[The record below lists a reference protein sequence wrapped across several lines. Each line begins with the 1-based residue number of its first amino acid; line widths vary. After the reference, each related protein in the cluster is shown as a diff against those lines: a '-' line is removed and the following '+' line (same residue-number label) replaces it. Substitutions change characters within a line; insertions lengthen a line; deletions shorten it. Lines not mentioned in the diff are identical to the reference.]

1 MAKHGKS
8 VNPAASRTSATKA
21 SAPAEPAGR
30 GAGRV
35 ARSDRRALPRPAA
48 ETPLDALAAYVGS
61 MASAAEAETLAASGE
76 PSSSLLGMPP
86 VPPIFGLAALNT
98 RLSSIVA
105 TSLSALRAEAVE
117 IDARLD
123 PRLQL
128 AIVNRRAGKRAI
140 ATSSTAG
147 DEVAVVARVRD
158 ALAWAE
164 LPDVHP
170 GCTLGRAEDGSMLV
184 TGRIP
189 VARIEAVR
197 TDEIVL
203 SLKASQPV
211 RPTLDATLRVMGVD
225 AKSLSAP
232 AMSKGGKGV
241 LVGIIDSG
249 GDFAHRNFC
258 TPRGKTRLRA
268 LWDQSGVARA
278 GSPFGYGRLYS
289 AAEIDT
295 ALAAPDPYS
304 ALGYGP
310 RPDNAYEQ
318 GAHGTH
324 VMDIAAGNGLGSS
337 LPGVAPQAELVFVEM
352 SASDIAWRGPEALM
366 QSFGD
371 SVQMLEAIRF
381 IFDLAA
387 DRPCVI
393 NLSLGTNG
401 GAHDGS
407 SLVEQGI
414 DAMASELPDRAVVIA
429 AGNAQLDGIHSS
441 GEVPASGELDLVWR
455 VKEQGGELELW
466 CDGRTRLRA
475 TLVGPDGTEVLRIDP
490 GDSRRAVADGDLTAI
505 FASSRLDDPNNHD
518 NVIGVWLAPGLP
530 AGDWTLRLASLTG
543 RAASYHA
550 WIERMDWAQS
560 SFAEPVASHTLGSI
574 STGRQS
580 VVVGAFDAHKAALPV
595 ASFSSS
601 GPTRDGRPKPEVS
614 APGVNVVA
622 ARSRTADG
630 VIRKSGTSMAAPA
643 VTGLV
648 ALMLA
653 EARRQGVRLDSQALR
668 AQLMAGVETRGEWDP
683 QLGVGRV
690 SAKAI

>member
-1 MAKHGKS
+1 MAKQRRTGKS
-8 VNPAASRTSATKA
+8 GTSRKSTARTPDVDEPTG
-21 SAPAEPAGR
+21 APTRR
-30 GAGRV
+30 GA
-35 ARSDRRALPRPAA
+35 RAD
-48 ETPLDALAAYVGS
+48 EDDPLDALSAYVGS
-61 MASAAEAETLAASGE
+61 MASASSIDPAATLTDR
-76 PSSSLLGMPP
+76 PPLLLGIPP
-86 VPPIFGLAALNT
+86 ALPLTGLAALNT
-98 RLSSIVA
+98 RLSPVVSTA
-105 TSLSALRAEAVE
+105 LSALRTEAVT
-117 IDARLD
+117 IDTRMD

-147 DEVAVVARVRD
+147 DEVAVVARVTD
-158 ALAWAE
+158 ALAWNE

-170 GCTLGRAEDGSMLV
+170 GCTLGRAADGTMLV

-197 TDEIVL
+197 ASDNVL

-211 RPTLDATLRVMGVD
+211 RPTLDATVRVMGVG
-225 AKSLSAP
+225 AKELGAP
-232 AMSKGGKGV
+232 ASSRGGKGV
-241 LVGIIDSG
+241 VIGIIDSG
-249 GDFAHRNFC
+249 GDFAHRNFR

-289 AAEIDT
+289 PAEIDT
-295 ALAAPDPYS
+295 ALAAPDPYA

-310 RPDNAYEQ
+310 RPDSPYEQ

-337 LPGVAPQAELVFVEM
+337 MPGVAPQADLVFVEM
-352 SASDIAWRGPEALM
+352 AASDIAWRGPESVG

-381 IFDLAA
+381 IFDTAG

-414 DAMASELPDRAVVIA
+414 DAMAAELPDRAVVIA

-441 GEVPASGELDLVWR
+441 GEVPATGSFDLVWR
-455 VKEQGGELELW
+455 MKEHGGELELW
-466 CDGRTRLRA
+466 CDGPARLRA
-475 TLVGPDGTEVLRIDP
+475 TLLGPDGTEVLRVDP
-490 GDSRRAVADGDLTAI
+490 GESVRAVADGDMTAI

-530 AGDWTLRLASLTG
+530 AGDWTLRLTSLTG
-543 RAASYHA
+543 RDELFHA

-560 SFAEPVASHTLGSI
+560 SFVTPVDSHTLGSI

-580 VVVGAFDAHKAALPV
+580 VVVGAFDAHKSALPV
-595 ASFSSS
+595 GSFSSS
-601 GPTRDGRPKPEVS
+601 GPTRDGRLKPEVS

-622 ARSRTADG
+622 ARSRTEDG
-630 VIRKSGTSMAAPA
+630 VIRKSGTSMAAPD

-653 EARRQGVRLDSQALR
+653 EARRRGDRLDSETLR
-668 AQLMAGVETRGEWDP
+668 KRLIAGVEKPGPWDP
-683 QLGVGRV
+683 QLGHGRA
-690 SAKAI
+690 SAKAV

>member
-1 MAKHGKS
+1 MGKQGKPAKQGARKRR
-8 VNPAASRTSATKA
+8 AADSDADSIADEA
-21 SAPAEPAGR
+21 SAAA
-30 GAGRV
+30 
-35 ARSDRRALPRPAA
+35 ARAPDDD
-48 ETPLDALAAYVGS
+48 PLDALAAYVGS
-61 MASAAEAETLAASGE
+61 LSPTASADPVGPISDLH
-76 PSSSLLGMPP
+76 PPLLGMPP
-86 VPPIFGLAALNT
+86 APPVAGLAALNT
-98 RLSSIVA
+98 HLSPVTA
-105 TSLSALRAEAVE
+105 TALSALRAESVD
-117 IDARLD
+117 IDTRMD

-147 DEVAVVARVRD
+147 DEVAVVARVSD
-158 ALAWAE
+158 ALAWNE

-170 GCTLGRAEDGSMLV
+170 GCTLGRADDGSMLV

-189 VARIEAVR
+189 VARIEVVR
-197 TDEIVL
+197 ADGIVF

-211 RPTLDATLRVMGVD
+211 RPTLDATVRAMGVG
-225 AKSLSAP
+225 AKTLAAP
-232 AMSKGGKGV
+232 ASSKGGKGV
-241 LVGIIDSG
+241 VVGIIDSG
-249 GDFAHRNFC
+249 GDFAHRNFR

-289 AAEIDT
+289 PAEIDT
-295 ALAAPDPYS
+295 ALSAPDPYA

-337 LPGVAPQAELVFVEM
+337 LPGVAPQADLVFVEM
-352 SASDIAWRGPEALM
+352 AASDIAWRGPEAVG

-371 SVQMLEAIRF
+371 SVQILEAIRF
-381 IFDLAA
+381 IFDTAA

-414 DAMASELPDRAVVIA
+414 DAMASEHPDRAVVIA
-429 AGNAQLDGIHSS
+429 AGNAQLDGIHTS
-441 GEVPASGELDLVWR
+441 GDVPASGTFDLVWR
-455 VKEQGGELELW
+455 MKEHGGEIELW
-466 CDGRTRLRA
+466 CDGPARLRA
-475 TLVGPDGTEVLRIDP
+475 ILVGPDGAEVLRVEP
-490 GDSRRAVADGDLTAI
+490 GKSVRAVADGDMTAI

-530 AGDWTLRLASLTG
+530 AGDWTLRLESLTG
-543 RAASYHA
+543 RAEPFHA

-560 SFAEPVASHTLGSI
+560 IFAAPVDSHTLGSI
-574 STGRQS
+574 STGRRS

-595 ASFSSS
+595 ASFSSA
-601 GPTRDGRPKPEVS
+601 GPTRDGRFKPEVS

-622 ARSRTADG
+622 ARSRTEDG

-643 VTGLV
+643 VTGLI
-648 ALMLA
+648 ALILA
-653 EARRQGVRLDSQALR
+653 EARRRGDRLDSETLR
-668 AQLMAGVETRGEWDP
+668 KRLINGVPGRGQWDP
-683 QLGVGRV
+683 QLGHGRA

>member
-1 MAKHGKS
+1 MAKQRKPGKQDAPS
-8 VNPAASRTSATKA
+8 PAD
-21 SAPAEPAGR
+21 E
-30 GAGRV
+30 
-35 ARSDRRALPRPAA
+35 D
-48 ETPLDALAAYVGS
+48 PLDALAAYVGS
-61 MASAAEAETLAASGE
+61 LPMAAETPPALGDPPPAAPP
-76 PSSSLLGMPP
+76 PSPLLGMPP
-86 VPPIFGLAALNT
+86 ALPIAGLAALNT
-98 RLSSIVA
+98 RLSPVA
-105 TSLSALRAEAVE
+105 HAALSALRTEVVD
-117 IDARLD
+117 IDTQMD

-158 ALAWAE
+158 ALAWNE

-170 GCTLGRAEDGSMLV
+170 GCTLGRAVDGSMLV

-189 VARIEAVR
+189 VARIEVVR
-197 TDEIVL
+197 ANETVL

-211 RPTLDATLRVMGVD
+211 RPTLDATVRVMGVA
-225 AKSLSAP
+225 AKTLAAP
-232 AMSKGGKGV
+232 ATSKGGKGV
-241 LVGIIDSG
+241 VVGIIDSG
-249 GDFAHRNFC
+249 GDFAHRNFR

-289 AAEIDT
+289 PAEIDT

-310 RPDNAYEQ
+310 RPDSAYEQ

-337 LPGVAPQAELVFVEM
+337 LPGVAPQADLVFVEM
-352 SASDIAWRGPEALM
+352 AASDIAWRGPESVM

-381 IFDLAA
+381 IFDTAA

-414 DAMASELPDRAVVIA
+414 DAMAVEHPDRAVVIA

-441 GEVPASGELDLVWR
+441 GNVPATGEFDLVWR
-455 VKEQGGELELW
+455 MKEHGGEVELW
-466 CDGRTRLRA
+466 CDGPARLRV
-475 TLVGPDGTEVLRIDP
+475 TLLGPDGTEVLRVEP
-490 GDSRRAVADGDLTAI
+490 GESRRAVADGDVTAI

-518 NVIGVWLAPGLP
+518 NVVGVWLAPGLP
-530 AGDWTLRLASLTG
+530 AGEWTLRLESLTG
-543 RAASYHA
+543 RVAPFHA

-560 SFAEPVASHTLGSI
+560 MFAAPVDSHTLGSI

-580 VVVGAFDAHKAALPV
+580 VVVGAFDAHKTGLPV

-601 GPTRDGRPKPEVS
+601 GPTRDGRQKPEVS

-622 ARSRTADG
+622 ARSRTEDG

-653 EARRQGVRLDSQALR
+653 EARRKGDRLDIETLR
-668 AQLMAGVETRGEWDP
+668 KKLIAGVQSRGQWDP
-683 QLGVGRV
+683 QLGYGKA

>member
-1 MAKHGKS
+1 MAKQSKPGK
-8 VNPAASRTSATKA
+8 RKT
-21 SAPAEPAGR
+21 
-30 GAGRV
+30 
-35 ARSDRRALPRPAA
+35 ARAAA
-48 ETPLDALAAYVGS
+48 ESPLDALSAYVGS
-61 MASAAEAETLAASGE
+61 LPGSALETPAVLADT
-76 PSSSLLGMPP
+76 PSSRVGMPP
-86 VPPIFGLAALNT
+86 AAPIFGLAALNT
-98 RLSSIVA
+98 RLSPIASPP
-105 TSLSALRAEAVE
+105 LSALRTELVE
-117 IDARLD
+117 IGTQMD

-170 GCTLGRAEDGSMLV
+170 GCTLGRADDGSTLV

-189 VARIEAVR
+189 VARIEVVR
-197 TDEIVL
+197 SAPIVL

-211 RPTLDATLRVMGVD
+211 RPTLDATVRVMGVG
-225 AKSLSAP
+225 AKELVAP
-232 AMSKGGKGV
+232 AMSRGGKGV
-241 LVGIIDSG
+241 VVGIIDSG
-249 GDFAHRNFC
+249 GDFAHRNFRSS
-258 TPRGKTRLRA
+258 RGKTRLRA

-289 AAEIDT
+289 PAEIDT
-295 ALAAPDPYS
+295 ALAAPDPYA

-310 RPDNAYEQ
+310 RPDSAYEQ

-324 VMDIAAGNGLGSS
+324 VMDIAAGNGLGST
-337 LPGVAPQAELVFVEM
+337 LPGVATQAELIFVEM
-352 SASDIAWRGPEALM
+352 SASDIAWRGPESVM

-381 IFDLAA
+381 IFDTAA
-387 DRPCVI
+387 ERPCVI

-414 DAMASELPDRAVVIA
+414 DAMATELPDRAVVIA

-441 GEVPASGELDLVWR
+441 GEVPARGTLDLIWR
-455 VKEQGGELELW
+455 MKEQGGEVELW
-466 CDGRTRLRA
+466 CDGAARLRA
-475 TLVGPDGTEVLRIDP
+475 SLLGPDGVEVIRVDP
-490 GDSRRAVADGDLTAI
+490 GVSRRAVAEGDLTAV

-530 AGDWTLRLASLTG
+530 AGDWTLRLESLTG
-543 RAASYHA
+543 EAAAFHA

-560 SFAEPVASHTLGSI
+560 MFAEPVASHTLGSI

-580 VVVGAFDAHKAALPV
+580 VVVGAFDAHKTELPV

-601 GPTRDGRPKPEVS
+601 GPTRDGRLKPEIS

-622 ARSRTADG
+622 ARSRTDDG

-653 EARRQGVRLDSQALR
+653 EARRKGERLDIDTLR
-668 AQLMAGVETRGEWDP
+668 AQLVAGVNGDGQWDP
-683 QLGVGRV
+683 QLGFGRA
-690 SAKAI
+690 SAKSV

>member
-1 MAKHGKS
+1 MA
-8 VNPAASRTSATKA
+8 RQ
-21 SAPAEPAGR
+21 R
-30 GAGRV
+30 
-35 ARSDRRALPRPAA
+35 RPAKA
-48 ETPLDALAAYVGS
+48 AGPRKRASGQGDAQPREGIPVREADSSFDEDPLDALSAYVGS
-61 MASAAEAETLAASGE
+61 LPGKSSTDPAASFAD
-76 PSSSLLGMPP
+76 PPSSLLGKPPAQPMP
-86 VPPIFGLAALNT
+86 GLAALNT
-98 RLSSIVA
+98 RLSAVLPTALSSLRTETVDIA
-105 TSLSALRAEAVE
+105 TQ
-117 IDARLD
+117 LD

-147 DEVAVVARVRD
+147 DEVAVVARVSD
-158 ALAWAE
+158 ALAWNE
-164 LPDVHP
+164 LPEVHP

-184 TGRIP
+184 TGRVP
-189 VARIEAVR
+189 VARIEVVR
-197 TDEIVL
+197 AHDIVF

-211 RPTLDATLRVMGVD
+211 RPMLDATVRVMGVG
-225 AKSLSAP
+225 AKELAAP
-232 AMSKGGKGV
+232 ASSRGGKGV
-241 LVGIIDSG
+241 VVGIIDSG
-249 GDFAHRNFC
+249 GDFAHRNFR

-289 AAEIDT
+289 PAEIDT

-310 RPDNAYEQ
+310 RPDSAYEQ

-337 LPGVAPQAELVFVEM
+337 MPGVAPQADLVFVEM
-352 SASDIAWRGPEALM
+352 AASDIAWRGPESVM

-381 IFDLAA
+381 IFDTAG

-414 DAMASELPDRAVVIA
+414 DAMAAEHPDRAVVIA

-441 GEVPASGELDLVWR
+441 GEVPATGSLDLVWR
-455 VKEQGGELELW
+455 MKEHGGEVELW
-466 CDGRTRLRA
+466 CDGPARLRA
-475 TLVGPDGTEVLRIDP
+475 TLLGPDGTAVMRVEP
-490 GDSRRAVADGDLTAI
+490 GESRRAVAEGDVTAI

-530 AGDWTLRLASLTG
+530 AGDWTLRLESLTE
-543 RAASYHA
+543 RAASFHA

-560 SFAEPVASHTLGSI
+560 MFVAPVDTHTLGSI

-580 VVVGAFDAHKAALPV
+580 VVVGAFDAHKQALPV

-601 GPTRDGRPKPEVS
+601 GPTRDGRFKPELS

-622 ARSRTADG
+622 ARSRTEDG

-648 ALMLA
+648 ALMFA
-653 EARRQGVRLDSQALR
+653 EARRNGHRLDSEALR
-668 AQLMAGVETRGEWDP
+668 KKLIAGVETRGQWDP
-683 QLGVGRV
+683 QLGYGKA